1 MLIFFFL
8 NHSLSYYYF
17 FKKQSSYYPKYSI
30 AVNRALMGHM
40 TLCNGNSSF
49 YKEVGLGRWFV
60 YHLGVLKF
68 CSLIDVDVDSK
79 SELFGILKFK
89 EDELPIR
96 YLDLHTPSI
105 AVKSAPC
112 RHGTTPAKPTK
123 SDHLSNDTSWSNS
136 SIQWVVK
143 KPIRTTL
150 KPQYIC
156 AFICEFVC
164 GSASNTEIDTRI

>member
-1 MLIFFFL
+1 MD
-8 NHSLSYYYF
+8 HSLSYYYF
-17 FKKQSSYYPKYSI
+17 FKKQLSYYPKYSI
-30 AVNRALMGHM
+30 AVNRALMGHFEGKEGLIQEDM

-96 YLDLHTPSI
+96 YLDLHTLSI
-105 AVKSAPC
+105 AVKSSPC

-123 SDHLSNDTSWSNS
+123 SDHFKW
-136 SIQWVVK
+136 
-143 KPIRTTL
+143 
-150 KPQYIC
+150 Y
-156 AFICEFVC
+156 
-164 GSASNTEIDTRI
+164 